1 MSSSRVSP
9 IVSPLAPI
17 VSPLVPIVSSLVL
30 FAAAAPVLGQAAAPV
45 PARAPAPA
53 GMTPLAWPVCHER
66 QAQVLVLGTY
76 HFAGAAEV
84 DDIKRP
90 ARQEE
95 LRGLVA
101 SLAEF
106 APHRVAV
113 EYPWS
118 ERAALDSA
126 YRGYLDRGP
135 DDIESRN
142 EIDQLGFRLARALEH
157 ERVYAVDVPMN
168 LWDDS
173 IAVFDERWP
182 AARDSLRAL
191 WDFDFAGHDPSR
203 LPGMSLV
210 EVLTLLNEDLPPGN
224 AEMYGNFLPLVEEEV
239 YAGALKLRPW
249 YDRNMRILQNV
260 FRSME
265 ATDERVLL
273 LIGHGHLRVLKQIM
287 EMTPQLCP
295 VSAVPYL
302 GATAR
307 GNS

>member
-1 MSSSRVSP
+1 MSSSHVVP

-17 VSPLVPIVSSLVL
+17 VPSFTPIVSSLVL

-45 PARAPAPA
+45 PARA

-76 HFAGAAEV
+76 HFADAAEL
-84 DDIKRP
+84 DDIRRP
-90 ARQEE
+90 GRQEE
-95 LRGLVA
+95 LRALVA
-101 SLAEF
+101 SLTAF

-126 YRGYLDRGP
+126 YRAYLGRGS

-142 EIDQLGFRLARALEH
+142 EISQLGFRLARALEH
-157 ERVYAVDVPMN
+157 ERVYAVDVPLN

-191 WDFDFAGHDPSR
+191 WDFDFAEHDPSR

-224 AEMYGNFLPLVEEEV
+224 AEMYGNFLPLVEEEL

-260 FRSME
+260 FRSMG
-265 ATDERVLL
+265 ATEERVLL

-302 GATAR
+302 G
-307 GNS
+307 GGD

>member
-1 MSSSRVSP
+1 MFRSR
-9 IVSPLAPI
+9 A
-17 VSPLVPIVSSLVL
+17 VPIATSLAL
-30 FAAAAPVLGQAAAPV
+30 FAPTAPALGQAPT
-45 PARAPAPA
+45 PA
-53 GMTPLAWPVCHER
+53 GMTPLAWAACHGR
-66 QAQVLVLGTY
+66 QAQVMILGTY
-76 HFAGAAEV
+76 HFAGAAEL

-95 LRGLVA
+95 LRALTA
-101 SLAEF
+101 SLAAF

-126 YRGYLDRGP
+126 YSAYLGRAP
-135 DDIESRN
+135 DDIDSRN
-142 EIDQLGFRLARALEH
+142 EIDQLGFRLARALGH

-168 LWDDS
+168 LWHDS

-182 AARDSLRAL
+182 ASRDSLRDL
-191 WDFDFAGHDPSR
+191 WDFEFAGHDNSR
-203 LPGMSLV
+203 LPGMTLA

-273 LIGHGHLRVLKQIM
+273 LIGSGHLRVLKQIM

-302 GATAR
+302 EG
-307 GNS
+307 GG